1 MAKMTHG
8 MSKEEIVA
16 EMRRFIGIDDEGRAL
31 LAKLRALLGG
41 RGEAIE
47 KIFYDKIRSEPASAE
62 FLQGSD
68 VEARHVVSDWLL
80 DLLEGRHDLAYFEKR
95 VRIGVTHVQIG
106 LPIRYPIGMLEVL
119 REEIEKVIDENMVAD
134 EAKAARRL
142 IGRLL
147 SLDLSIFNHAYE
159 ECMFDR
165 LDQSAGISRELF
177 YSLMRAANIK

>member
-16 EMRRFIGIDDEGRAL
+16 EMRRFIGIDDTERAL
-31 LAKLRALLGG
+31 LAKLRDLMNG
-41 RGEAIE
+41 RGPAIE
-47 KIFYDKIRSEPASAE
+47 KIFYDKIRSEPSSAE

-68 VEARHVVSDWLL
+68 VESRHVVSDWLN
-80 DLLEGRHDLAYFEKR
+80 DLLEGNHDLTYFEKR
-95 VRIGVTHVQIG
+95 VRIGVAHVRIG

-119 REEIEKVIDENMVAD
+119 REQMEKVIDEHLAPD

-142 IGRLL
+142 LGRLL

-159 ECMFDR
+159 ECMFER
-165 LDQSAGISRELF
+165 LDQSAGITRELF
-177 YSLMRAANIK
+177 YSLMRAANK